1 MKIMRW
7 FSTLPLR
14 LRALFQ
20 KKHLEEELDAEL
32 QFHLDRQMEELM
44 AQGLSASEA
53 RAATMRALGGV
64 ERQKE
69 QCRNVRAGQWLETLW
84 SDVRYGVRRLRA
96 SRVFTLTAIL
106 SLALGI
112 GANTAMFTLMR
123 VALWKPLPVQSPG
136 ELFQLIQNDPSEKD
150 GTNPGHSWPLFQEM
164 EDAFQPFG
172 EVAAKTAPG
181 QKRFGLTIDSPE
193 RVTGEAVS
201 ANFFRTLRVAS
212 EQGRLLV
219 PTDENSAGGNRVA
232 VLSDSFWQR
241 RFQRD
246 PSIIGKAI
254 FYNENLY
261 TVAGVAQPGFTGVQ
275 AGTLIDVW
283 VPITAEF
290 TESDLRPMWEHD
302 FQLFARL
309 NPGVKVAAVEAATNG
324 RFKAYVQRVVASHN
338 DPNWGRLLD
347 QISLSL
353 RPARSGLAGVGQQYK
368 RPLFVLMGVVVL
380 VLLICCANVGNLVLE
395 RTAGRQQEI
404 AVRRALGASRMRILS
419 QWMTE
424 NLLVV
429 LAGAAVGVGFSM
441 WAVRAMIAMLP
452 SARPALVF
460 DPNPDMAV
468 LGFTAAVA
476 IATALL
482 LSLLPTLHAT
492 QPDTSMM
499 SKSGVHRTGRSL
511 SGRILIVTQLALSL
525 VLLVGAGLF
534 LGTIRN
540 LKATDLGFHAESVTS
555 FDISFPRTLTPDRV
569 EQSYDQIRQNL
580 ASTPGVVTASYVWPS
595 VYSSFRWSR
604 GLKVDGQSAT
614 AGQKVFACGV
624 SVGPD
629 FFKTLGMGLVAGRL
643 LTEQDQ
649 TGAALN
655 TVVNQS
661 FVRANFGGISPV
673 GRQILVD
680 GSPPQTWTIVGVV
693 PDAKHY
699 GVRENVCPTTYV
711 PATHAPQANAFSAQE
726 AGSFL
731 VRSNGSSAVQ
741 EGLIRAAVGV
751 VGGGAQ
757 IEQMQPLETIVNDMV
772 TQERIMASLCTVFSL
787 IAILLAAIGLYGVV
801 AYGVSQR
808 TAELGIRIALGARR
822 GNVMLLVLRETA
834 QLVVIGTA
842 IGIAAALTLTRLV
855 ASMLYG
861 VKPNDIAFF
870 AGAVAMLALVAAGA
884 GYVPARRAARI
895 DPMIAIRHE

>member
-1 MKIMRW
+1 MN
-7 FSTLPLR
+7 
-14 LRALFQ
+14 LF
-20 KKHLEEELDAEL
+20 
-32 QFHLDRQMEELM
+32 R
-44 AQGLSASEA
+44 SI
-53 RAATMRALGGV
+53 MRALRRKTELTEELESHLRMAVADRVANGESHEDARREAMQEFG
-64 ERQKE
+64 
-69 QCRNVRAGQWLETLW
+69 NVPLVADVTREGWGWLRLEVLW
-84 SDVRYGVRRLRA
+84 ADVRYGARRLRG
-96 SRVFTLTAIL
+96 SRVFTVTAIL

-136 ELFQLIQNDPSEKD
+136 ELFEMVQNDPNSKD
-150 GTNPGHSWPLFQEM
+150 GRTAGYSWPLFQEM
-164 EDAFQPFG
+164 GDAFQPFG
-172 EVAAKTAPG
+172 EVAATTAPD
-181 QKRFGLTIDSPE
+181 QKRFGQTVESAE

-212 EQGRLLV
+212 QQGRLFV
-219 PTDENSAGGNRVA
+219 PEDENSAGGNRVA
-232 VLSDSFWQR
+232 VLSDGLWER

-261 TVAGVAQPGFTGVQ
+261 TVAGVAQAGFTGVQ
-275 AGTLIDVW
+275 AGVPVDVW
-283 VPITAEF
+283 VPIAAEY
-290 TESDLRPMWEHD
+290 SAADLQGRWGD
-302 FQLFARL
+302 GFQLFTRL
-309 NPGVKVAAVEAATNG
+309 NPRVNVAAAEVAANG
-324 RFKAYVQRVVASHN
+324 RFKAYVQRVVASHT
-338 DPNWGRLLD
+338 DPNWGRELKAL
-347 QISLSL
+347 SLSL
-353 RPARSGLAGVGQQYK
+353 QPARSGLAGVGQRYQ

-395 RTAGRQQEI
+395 RTSARRQEI
-404 AVRRALGASRMRILS
+404 EVRRALGASRKRILL
-419 QWMTE
+419 QLMTE

-429 LAGAAVGVGFSM
+429 LAGAAVGVGFAM

-460 DPNPDMAV
+460 DPNPDAAV
-468 LGFTAAVA
+468 LGFTAGVA
-476 IATALL
+476 IAAALV
-482 LSLLPTLHAT
+482 LSLLPILNAT
-492 QPDTSMM
+492 RTDGSPM
-499 SKSGVHRTGRSL
+499 SKGGVHSTRRSL
-511 SGRILIVTQLALSL
+511 SGRVLIVVQLALSL

-540 LKATDLGFHAESVTS
+540 LKAADLGFHAESVTS
-555 FDISFPRTLTPDRV
+555 FDVSFPRTVTPDRV
-569 EQSYDQIRQNL
+569 DQSYDQNRQNL
-580 ASTPGVVTASYVWPS
+580 ATTSGVVTASYVWPS

-604 GLKVDGQSAT
+604 GLKIDGQST
-614 AGQKVFACGV
+614 TGGQKVFACGV

-629 FFKTLGMGLVAGRL
+629 FFETLGIGLVAGRF

-649 TGAALN
+649 RGMAMN

-661 FVRANFGGISPV
+661 FVRANFGEVSPI

-680 GSPPQTWTIVGVV
+680 GSPAQTWTIVGVV

-699 GVRENVCPTTYV
+699 GVRTKVCPTTYV
-711 PATHAPQANAFSAQE
+711 PATQAPQANAFSAQG

-731 VRSNGSSAVQ
+731 VRSNAGLAPEEGS
-741 EGLIRAAVGV
+741 IRAAVGA

-808 TAELGIRIALGARR
+808 TAELGIRIALGAQRWSVVR
-822 GNVMLLVLRETA
+822 LVLHETA
-834 QLVVIGTA
+834 QLVLIGAVIGVGAA
-842 IGIAAALTLTRLV
+842 IGLTRLV

-861 VKPNDIAFF
+861 VSPNDVGFF
-870 AGAVAMLALVAAGA
+870 AGATALLSLVATGA
-884 GYVPARRAARI
+884 GYLPAWRAARI